1 MKKKSLAFVS
11 LLMALMLY
19 AGAACG
25 EASPLLYQVTD
36 GEGHVIY
43 LLGTI
48 HIGEEDMYPLSD
60 AVEKAYQDADILAV
74 EMDLIAAQQDMSQM
88 MQYSLAL
95 MYTDGTT
102 IQDHIDPETY
112 ALGVENLG
120 QPEAVIKRMRPVAW
134 LSLAQDQSYSRI
146 GQSAEWGVD
155 MMLLQRAHEE
165 GKVIHELEGM
175 ESQMNTMLAMPEE
188 IVEFQLQQY
197 LSYPEAADLS
207 MKLLSAAWRYG
218 NEEIFSL
225 LLAQESVS
233 IPKELQQAYDAYAE
247 NLLHSRDDLFE
258 QKAKEYL
265 ASGEK
270 VLFAVGAAHI
280 VGEGAL
286 AERLANA
293 GYEVKEIGR

>member
-1 MKKKSLAFVS
+1 
-11 LLMALMLY
+11 MALMLY
-19 AGAACG
+19 AGAAQG
-25 EASPLLYQVTD
+25 EATPLLYEVSD
-36 GEGHVIY
+36 EEGHVIY

-60 AVEKAYQDADILAV
+60 AVEKAYQDADLLAV
-74 EMDLIAAQQDMSQM
+74 EMDLLAVQQDMSQM

-95 MYTDGTT
+95 MYTDGST
-102 IQDHIDPETY
+102 IQDHIDPEIY
-112 ALGVENLG
+112 ALGVEKLG
-120 QPEAVIKRMRPVAW
+120 QPEAVIKRMRPMAW
-134 LSLAQDQSYSRI
+134 LSLAQEQSYTRI

-155 MMLLQRAHEE
+155 MVLLGRAHED
-165 GKVIHELEGM
+165 GKPIHELEGL
-175 ESQMNTMLAMPEE
+175 ESQMNTMLAMPDR

-207 MKLLSAAWRYG
+207 MKLLSAAWRCG

-225 LLAQESVS
+225 LLAQEEVS
-233 IPKELQQAYDAYAE
+233 IPKELQEDYDAYAE

-280 VGEGAL
+280 VGDNAL
-286 AERLANA
+286 ADRLAKA
-293 GYEVKEIGR
+293 GYTVKEIGR